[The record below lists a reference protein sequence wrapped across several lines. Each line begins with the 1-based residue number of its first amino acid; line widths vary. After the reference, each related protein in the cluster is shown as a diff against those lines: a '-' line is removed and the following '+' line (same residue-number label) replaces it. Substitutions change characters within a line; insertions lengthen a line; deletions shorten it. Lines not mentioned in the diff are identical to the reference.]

1 MALMAIV
8 PGMALEGVGGLVE
21 AMVEEEDGEEMVEM
35 VVLEG
40 MEEEGEK
47 VRWEELE
54 E

>member
-21 AMVEEEDGEEMVEM
+21 AMVEEEDEEEM